1 MSNIDCVYLYLSLQE
16 SKIRIFQV
24 AEVVLLKYM
33 KVLGSTKICRYHEFS
48 NSAGNTRKE
57 HAGRYVHKC
66 FYILFD
72 AQN

>member
-1 MSNIDCVYLYLSLQE
+1 MSDIDCVYLYLSLQE

-48 NSAGNTRKE
+48 NSAGNTRKGACRQICSQVLL
-57 HAGRYVHKC
+57 H
-66 FYILFD
+66 II
-72 AQN
+72 